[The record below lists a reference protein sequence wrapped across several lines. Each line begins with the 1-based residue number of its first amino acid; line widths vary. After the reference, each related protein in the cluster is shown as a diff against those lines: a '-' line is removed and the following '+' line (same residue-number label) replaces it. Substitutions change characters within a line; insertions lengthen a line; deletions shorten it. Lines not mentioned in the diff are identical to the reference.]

1 MMRAGADRRV
11 ITPSI
16 ERPVWLA
23 GFQPNRP
30 ALGIQD
36 NLYVRTLALQDGL
49 GELLVLSACDLI
61 GVLRGE
67 VLAIRAAAGRQGID
81 ERAVHV
87 IATHTHHGPDTIGL
101 WGPDPATTGRDPH
114 YIDALCASAVDSIC
128 AAVGRLAP
136 ACIRSA
142 SAIVGGLAR
151 NARDPG
157 ILDEELSVLAAE
169 DRAGRPIAALL
180 CYPCHPEVLWRD
192 NQWITPD
199 YAGALCRALD
209 ETRGGVNLFVPG
221 ALGGMMTP
229 AVEEHSFSSCEAM
242 GRALAAAADEMLT
255 ASLPVE
261 DAAISLA
268 RRELAVPL
276 ENPLFRLAGAAG
288 LLPFHALGG
297 SVTTEIGYARVGA
310 TTIAF
315 LPGEPLPA
323 LGLGLKK
330 RMPGDVRI
338 VAGLSNDELG
348 YILPEAEFS
357 YPENPL
363 EPGDHYEETMSLG
376 PRTAP
381 VLLGALDELMRES
394 GDVSR

>member
-1 MMRAGADRRV
+1 MKGSPWFTFHNARSGPPRSDLKSRRSGAKPGCSGRSGMMRAGADRRV

-67 VLAIRAAAGRQGID
+67 VLGIRAAAV
-81 ERAVHV
+81 RA
-87 IATHTHHGPDTIGL
+87 
-101 WGPDPATTGRDPH
+101 
-114 YIDALCASAVDSIC
+114 
-128 AAVGRLAP
+128 AP
-136 ACIRSA
+136 AM
-142 SAIVGGLAR
+142 VGVLAR
-151 NARDPG
+151 NARAPG

-261 DAAISLA
+261 DAAISRA

-276 ENPLFRLAGAAG
+276 ENPLFRLAGGAG
-288 LLPFHALGG
+288 LPPLPALGG
-297 SVTTEIGYARVGA
+297 SVTTEIGYARGGA
-310 TTIAF
+310 TRIAF

-363 EPGDHYEETMSLG
+363 APGDHSEE
-376 PRTAP
+376 P
-381 VLLGALDELMRES
+381 
-394 GDVSR
+394 